1 MAEYRRLG
9 DYIREVN
16 VRNLDLK
23 VTNLL
28 GVSISKEF
36 MPSIANT
43 IGTDMSTYKIVERGQ
58 FAYGP
63 VTSRNG
69 DKVSIALLDGYDDA
83 IISQAYTVFE
93 VIDHEQL
100 LPEYLMMW
108 FRRPEFDRY
117 ARFHSHGSAREI
129 FDWDEL
135 CDVMLP
141 VPSITR
147 QREIVSEYETLTN
160 RIRLNNQMIQHL
172 EATAQALYRKT
183 FVDNIDKENLPE
195 GWRMG
200 RINDLCL
207 STLGGDWG
215 KDEPIDNYSAEVY
228 CVRGADIPYVSIGK
242 TTSMP
247 KRYILAKNLENKK
260 LKNGDIVIE
269 ISGGTPTQSTGRSF
283 YATDYF
289 LQGIGVDLICSNFCR
304 VITFEPEYR
313 LYLYALIRN
322 LYNRGVMFRYENSS
336 NGINNLDLDSLMK
349 EEEIV
354 IPGKDISSNYA
365 LEYLKIIEYT
375 NQIGQEIEK
384 LSELQSLLLAKD
396 GNLK

>member
-1 MAEYRRLG
+1 MTYQRLG

-16 VRNLDLK
+16 VRNRELK

-43 IGTDMSTYKIVERGQ
+43 IGTDMSTYKIVEPGQ

-93 VIDHEQL
+93 VVDHEQL

-141 VPSITR
+141 IPSITR

-172 EATAQALYRKT
+172 EATAQTLYRKT

-200 RINDLCL
+200 
-207 STLGGDWG
+207 TLGEVVECYDSKRRPVAGYDRDKMDPSKKIYPYYGAAALMDYVDDYIFDGDYILLG
-215 KDEPIDNYSAEVY
+215 EDGTVINEDNTPVVQY
-228 CVRGADIPYVSIGK
+228 VRGKFWVNNHAHILKGKNGFDENLLYLMLSKADVHELVTGGVQAKINQENLMKIPVTIPQQG
-242 TTSMP
+242 
-247 KRYILAKNLENKK
+247 ILENAKEQVAS
-260 LKNGDIVIE
+260 IFRE
-269 ISGGTPTQSTGRSF
+269 IYIKQ
-283 YATDYF
+283 
-289 LQGIGVDLICSNFCR
+289 Q
-304 VITFEPEYR
+304 
-313 LYLYALIRN
+313 
-322 LYNRGVMFRYENSS
+322 EN
-336 NGINNLDLDSLMK
+336 
-349 EEEIV
+349 
-354 IPGKDISSNYA
+354 
-365 LEYLKIIEYT
+365 
-375 NQIGQEIEK
+375 EK
-384 LSELQSLLLAKD
+384 LTELQSLLLAKM
-396 GNLK
+396 GQ

>member
-1 MAEYRRLG
+1 MEYKRLG

-16 VRNLDLK
+16 VRNRDLK

-36 MPSIANT
+36 MSSIANT

-69 DKVSIALLDGYDDA
+69 DKVSIALLDSYNDA

-93 VIDHEQL
+93 VIDHKQL

-141 VPSITR
+141 IPSITR

-195 GWRMG
+195 GWRRGTIGDMLELQRG
-200 RINDLCL
+200 FDLPSQARVDGKYPIYA
-207 STLGGDWG
+207 STGIADYHNEY
-215 KDEPIDNYSAEVY
+215 KVEPP
-228 CVRGADIPYVSIGK
+228 C
-242 TTSMP
+242 
-247 KRYILAKNLENKK
+247 
-260 LKNGDIVIE
+260 IV
-269 ISGGTPTQSTGRSF
+269 TGRSGTIGEVF
-283 YATDYF
+283 YSNEKCWPLNTTLWVKDFKGTPSFFVYYK
-289 LQGIGVDLICSNFCR
+289 LKELDLGKTVSGFAAVPTLNRNDVHMMETVVPPKDILLGFDSQMQ
-304 VITFEPEYR
+304 VMHS
-313 LYLYALIRN
+313 N
-322 LYNRGVMFRYENSS
+322 LYCIEQEN
-336 NGINNLDLDSLMK
+336 
-349 EEEIV
+349 
-354 IPGKDISSNYA
+354 
-365 LEYLKIIEYT
+365 
-375 NQIGQEIEK
+375 EK
-384 LSELQSLLLAKD
+384 LTELQSLLLAKM
-396 GNLK
+396 GQ